1 MTHNSQHRPEISVS
15 VKIDI
20 GTAEKS
26 RSTLKALI
34 PDNVN
39 FPKGLSLKMFTRGPI
54 LHIRVY
60 GKSVPTETLA
70 STLDEILE
78 HVSLCK
84 KVIPT

>member
-1 MTHNSQHRPEISVS
+1 MTHNSRHLHEISVS
-15 VKIDI
+15 VKVDL
-20 GTAEKS
+20 GTARKS
-26 RSTLKALI
+26 KSILKALI

-54 LHIRVY
+54 LHIQIC
-60 GKSVPTETLA
+60 GKSVSSETLA

-84 KVIPT
+84 KVMPA